1 MRRLLFLIVVP
12 FTLACSPNEPPTRRI
27 DPTRPMTRAADAP
40 RYAATLIDGVQ
51 FWKPGL
57 PVFLA
62 DLTGVSVHEPWGRWT
77 DGRLAVLTF
86 AEPLP
91 AKFTLVVTGAAYG
104 PNVGRPATFTVG
116 SAVQTATFTT
126 QLGSG
131 TPEVKRLVFE
141 TADPADRI
149 EIRPYEPARP
159 GKGDDRALGL
169 ALFRLQI
176 EPN

>member
-1 MRRLLFLIVVP
+1 MRRLLFLIGAP
-12 FTLACSPNEPPTRRI
+12 FTLACGPNEPSTRRV
-27 DPTRPMTRAADAP
+27 DPTGPMIRAADAP
-40 RYAATLIDGVQ
+40 RYAATLRDGVQ
-51 FWKPGL
+51 FWRPGL

-91 AKFTLVVTGAAYG
+91 AKFTLVVTAAAYG

-116 SAVQTATFTT
+116 STVRTATFGT
-126 QLGSG
+126 QLGRG
-131 TPEVKRLVFE
+131 APEVKRLVFE
-141 TADPADRI
+141 TAERAARI
-149 EIRPYEPARP
+149 EIRPDHPARP
-159 GKGDDRALGL
+159 GNGDERALGL